1 MLMNK
6 ALFSDFDGTLYFRD
20 GMHQEDIEAIQ
31 DFQSRG
37 NQFALCTGRPLGG
50 VQALIKD
57 KIKPDY
63 YVLCTGGLVLDK
75 DFNVVYAQSI
85 PFETV
90 KEVCDLY
97 DQETI
102 IGPHCLDPDYLYFA
116 HVPNGAPSYI
126 KEFNSIDDFK
136 NREIYSFSLIESS
149 RAQEITNEINDR
161 YLTLHAFQNVNAI
174 DIVKRGCS
182 KGEGILKL
190 KELINKETAGIGDS
204 YNDLEMFRVV
214 DYSFTFKSSPEDVQK
229 QTRYV
234 VSSIK
239 EAIEILEEE

>member
-1 MLMNK
+1 MNK
-6 ALFSDFDGTLYFRD
+6 ILFSDFDGTLYFRD
-20 GMHQEDIEAIQ
+20 GMHQEDIKAIQ
-31 DFQSRG
+31 DFQSKG

-50 VQALIKD
+50 VRALIKD

-85 PFETV
+85 PFEIV
-90 KEVCDLY
+90 KEVCELY
-97 DQETI
+97 GQETI
-102 IGPHCLDPDYLYFA
+102 IGPHCLDKDYLYFA
-116 HVPNGAPSYI
+116 HVPKGAPSYI
-126 KEFNSIDDFK
+126 KEFSSIDDFK
-136 NREIYSFSLIESS
+136 EREIYSFSLIESS
-149 RAQEITNEINDR
+149 RAQAITHEINER
-161 YLTLHAFQNVNAI
+161 YPMLQAFQNVNAI

-190 KELINKETAGIGDS
+190 KELINKTTAGIGDS

-214 DYSFTFKSSPEDVQK
+214 DESFTFKASPKEIQEQSDH
-229 QTRYV
+229 V
-234 VSSIK
+234 VLSIK